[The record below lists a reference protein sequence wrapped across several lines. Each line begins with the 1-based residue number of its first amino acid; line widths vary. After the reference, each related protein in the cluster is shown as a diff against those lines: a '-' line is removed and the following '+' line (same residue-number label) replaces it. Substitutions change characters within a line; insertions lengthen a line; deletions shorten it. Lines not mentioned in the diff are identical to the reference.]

1 MAHIN
6 LLPWRA
12 ERRKQREREFFMQL
26 GAAFVAAVLFVLLW
40 VGWMGQRIDNQNDR
54 NAYLQGEIKQLD
66 ERIAKIKDLEKVR
79 ERLLARKKI
88 IEELQANRSQMVHLF
103 DELVKTI
110 PSSARLTTLKQSGEA
125 MSLDGVAQSN
135 ASVAEYMRNIESSPW
150 MGHADLRKTE
160 NTHGD
165 QRMPYTFGLDV
176 ALAKPKSDDGLD
188 GDKEPVIP
196 GNTPASGAAPGTPA
210 PAGSSP
216 APVQGAAPAAPV
228 AGAETASPT
237 VTATPPKAVAPKAD
251 APAAAKAP
259 AQPQASAP
267 SSAAAKGGAKP

>member
-26 GAAFVAAVLFVLLW
+26 GSAVVAAVLAVLVWSLW
-40 VGWMGQRIDNQNDR
+40 MDARISTQNDR
-54 NAYLQGEIKQLD
+54 NNYLQGEIKQLD

-79 ERLLARKKI
+79 ESLLARKQI
-88 IEELQANRSQMVHLF
+88 IEQLQANRSQMVHLF

-110 PSSARLTTLKQSGEA
+110 PASARLNGLKQTGES
-125 MSLDGVAQSN
+125 MTLDGVAQSN

-165 QRMPYTFGLDV
+165 SRLPYSFGLDV
-176 ALAKPKSDDGLD
+176 ALNRPKSDDNG
-188 GDKEPVIP
+188 E
-196 GNTPASGAAPGTPA
+196 GAGSDAAPA
-210 PAGSSP
+210 PAGQGKAAQPHP
-216 APVQGAAPAAPV
+216 ADAVQPAKAATSAP
-228 AGAETASPT
+228 
-237 VTATPPKAVAPKAD
+237 
-251 APAAAKAP
+251 APAAAP
-259 AQPQASAP
+259 TH
-267 SSAAAKGGAKP
+267 AAATGGAKS